1 MGFFGSDKRHLPG
14 PFLKRAAYA
23 LFGEV
28 HVPGRLRA
36 YHVMARLR
44 ELGLTRRRGLKV
56 LDVGCGRGDL
66 SVWLA
71 RSFPTWE
78 VRGMEIDPERLAIA
92 KGVAEKLGLP
102 NLSFA
107 YGNIL
112 EGGFEESADLIV
124 SCDVLEHIEDDQTAL
139 ANLFAS
145 LGPGGI
151 LLLTFPSVPQRKHL
165 WLVAR
170 REKRLGIT
178 LEDSGHVRQGYE
190 AGETRRRLKGIGFSA
205 VECRPTYG
213 FWGTLCFDVFFVL
226 GDNDPNPAV
235 FLLAFPWLMALAW
248 MDVWFPCETGSGL
261 LVTGE
266 RPGRGV
272 R

>member
-23 LFGEV
+23 VLGEV

-36 YHVMARLR
+36 YHVMARLK
-44 ELGLTRRRGLKV
+44 ELGLTEKRGLRV

-66 SVWLA
+66 SVFLA
-71 RSFPTWE
+71 RKFPSWD
-78 VRGMEIDPERLAIA
+78 VRGIEIDPERLAIA
-92 KGVAEKLGLP
+92 EGVARKLKLQ
-102 NLSFA
+102 NLAFQ

-112 EGGFEESADLIV
+112 EGGFEASADLIV
-124 SCDVLEHIEDDQTAL
+124 SLDVLEHIEDDQTAME
-139 ANLFAS
+139 NMYTS
-145 LGPGGI
+145 LKPGGSLI
-151 LLLTFPSVPQRKHL
+151 LTFPSVPQRKHL

-190 AGETRRRLKGIGFSA
+190 ADATRERLGRIGFRT
-205 VECRPTYG
+205 VDCRQTYG
-213 FWGTLCFDVFFVL
+213 FWGTICFDIFFVL
-226 GDNDPNPAV
+226 GDNSPNPVV

-248 MDVWFPCETGSGL
+248 LDVWFPSELGSGL

-266 RPGRGV
+266 R
-272 R
+272 